1 MFSPKLGKNKNIKN
15 VKFPF
20 ALWSYYD
27 KLKKKVNKDN
37 FYDASDIEKYIS
49 FSNNACESLNSYIK
63 TFIPL
68 NQNVSTKVFAQVIKN
83 LFIKNSPRRLEY
95 ESINDKKILIKRNMS
110 DILIE
115 IVEITRGKK
124 LLKIKD
130 IEKNQA

>member
-1 MFSPKLGKNKNIKN
+1 MGKNKNIKN

-68 NQNVSTKVFAQVIKN
+68 NQNVSTKV
-83 LFIKNSPRRLEY
+83 LFR
-95 ESINDKKILIKRNMS
+95 
-110 DILIE
+110 
-115 IVEITRGKK
+115 
-124 LLKIKD
+124 LLKIYSSKIVLED
-130 IEKNQA
+130 LNLNL